1 MITISEA
8 ITEAQADEM
17 AEREVNSA
25 MEDINVREEK
35 NDVEESTKVT
45 ISLAEYLFF
54 KDAVHDLNRLVGI
67 IADNVRACTYTSDK
81 IRLANAEEILSYFK
95 YTKPSIFEVF
105 KSMAEER
112 GEDL

>member
-17 AEREVNSA
+17 AEREVNSV

-35 NDVEESTKVT
+35 TDVEESTKVI
-45 ISLAEYLFF
+45 ISLADYLFF
-54 KDAVHDLNRLVGI
+54 KDAVHDLSRLLDI
-67 IADNVRACTYTSDK
+67 ITDNVRACTYTSDK
-81 IRLANAEEILSYFK
+81 IRLANAEEIISYLK
-95 YTKPSIFEVF
+95 YARPALFEAI
-105 KSMAEER
+105 KRIAEER